1 MPKQS
6 NWETTRSDTDRSRI
20 SETYKMIISWHW
32 GELYLQMALFFCPL
46 YLDMYVQIGDAQMF
60 IGTHMKKK
68 L

>member
-20 SETYKMIISWHW
+20 SEIDKMIISWHW
-32 GELYLQMALFFCPL
+32 GEPNLQMALFFCPL
-46 YLDMYVQIGDAQMF
+46 YLDMSVQIRDAQML
-60 IGTHMKKK
+60 IGTHMKKN